1 MTSCTSQ
8 AAVPVTADA
17 GVKITESRR
26 YYELDAPL
34 LEPLRQQLAERALA
48 AGLVGG
54 AIGRTRQDVEIGY
67 RLEPLPTGCRLTEL
81 AVRVDLTMDLPA
93 WRPAGTTRRE
103 LRARWAQLITA
114 LTLHEEGHRDNAVR
128 AAHEVHQRLSGLGEG
143 PDCDALGKLAEREV
157 FRVKLRFQLR
167 EQVYDIRTGH
177 GVFQGSVL

>member
-1 MTSCTSQ
+1 MTSCTTQ
-8 AAVPVTADA
+8 AAVPVAANA
-17 GVKITESRR
+17 GARITESRR

-67 RLEPLPTGCRLTEL
+67 RLEPLPIGCRLTEL
-81 AVRVDLTMDLPA
+81 AVRLDLTMDLPA

-114 LTLHEEGHRDNAVR
+114 LTGHRDNAVR
-128 AAHEVHQRLSGLGEG
+128 AAHEVHQRLSGWGEG

-167 EQVYDIRTGH
+167 EQVYDLRTGH